1 MRDLIPMFGNE
12 VEDVSKRIIYK
23 MKQGFELSEM
33 ERRIIQ
39 TTVECM
45 FVSMQN

>member
-1 MRDLIPMFGNE
+1 MSDLIPMFNGLE
-12 VEDVSKRIIYK
+12 EISKQIMNK
-23 MKQGFELSEM
+23 MRQGFELSEM
-33 ERRIIQ
+33 ERKIVK

>member
-1 MRDLIPMFGNE
+1 MSDLILMFNGIE
-12 VEDVSKRIIYK
+12 EISKQIMYK
-23 MKQGFELSEM
+23 MEQGFELSEM
-33 ERRIIQ
+33 ERRIVQ

>member
-1 MRDLIPMFGNE
+1 MSDLIPMFNGIE
-12 VEDVSKRIIYK
+12 EVSKQIMYK
-23 MKQGFELSEM
+23 MEQGFELSEM
-33 ERRIIQ
+33 ERRIVQ